1 MQWPVMERLSVWLSQ
16 NMWRMLGYIQGILL
30 LSLHL
35 KISLYLSPFNYYLV
49 ISTGD

>member
-16 NMWRMLGYIQGILL
+16 NMWRMLGCIQGTLL
-30 LSLHL
+30 MSHHH
-35 KISLYLSPFNYYLV
+35 KISLSLSPFNYYLV